1 MTAMKYIFI
10 GWFTL
15 LATAF
20 AGHAAVKVSG
30 VFADQM
36 VLQRETAVPVWGRAE
51 PGEAVTVE
59 FAGQKKSAVAGS
71 DGKWLV
77 KLDALQASTE
87 SRTLTVSGKTPGGQN
102 SIVKLSDVLVGDVWL
117 CSGQS
122 NMEFPMNWLKDT
134 AYAGDL
140 ASANFPFIRQGAV
153 PRDPSVEPRTNAA
166 VSWTVCMPQTVGQ
179 FTAVGFY
186 FALEVQKHLDV
197 PIGLIQASWGGTSA
211 ESWTSKD
218 ALDTVPDFKARA
230 DEQLANLARLSELI
244 KNFPAAL
251 AAWETAN
258 GRVDTENLGEKN
270 GWANTD
276 ADTADWKPAK
286 LNAKWSASGLTN
298 GGVIWLLK
306 EVVLPAAVAGKN
318 FHFDPGLVDEQYL
331 TVYWN
336 GHKIGESGR
345 QAPQFYYG
353 YVNFDVP
360 AKYLQSGTNVLAL
373 RFVVPTGD
381 KRSLGR
387 HAIELGFLNLGL
399 KELNDDC
406 LVRIEKEFPSLT
418 KAALASRPAV
428 PKGDAAHT
436 STTLFGGMI
445 APLVPFAIKG
455 VLWYQGEQDAGA
467 GRVHAYH
474 TLLPLMINDWRSRW
488 DREIPFV
495 IQQLVNWNA
504 SGAGNTEWA
513 ELREAQALTTKNL
526 TNCGLSV
533 GIDVGEANNVH
544 PKNKRE
550 IGRRLALVAL
560 AKVYGQPVADAG
572 PVYDSMLVEDGK
584 IRLQF
589 KPVGGLKSS
598 DGTPLRNFTITGE
611 DKVFVPADAKIDG
624 DSVVVSSPN
633 VAKPAAVRY
642 AFINNPEGC
651 NFSNGSDLPAM
662 PFRTDSPPAGTTA
675 NK

>member
-1 MTAMKYIFI
+1 MTAKKHIFI
-10 GWFTL
+10 GCFTL
-15 LATAF
+15 LATAL

-36 VLQRETAVPVWGRAE
+36 VLQREAAVPVWGWAE
-51 PGEAVTVE
+51 PSDAVTVE
-59 FAGQKKSAVAGS
+59 FAGQKKSATVGA

-77 KLDALQASTE
+77 KLDPLQASTE
-87 SRTLTVSGKTPGGQN
+87 LRTLTVSAKTSGRQ
-102 SIVKLSDVLVGDVWL
+102 SSTIKLSDVLVGDVWL

-122 NMEFPMNWLKDT
+122 NMEFPMNWLNGT

-140 ASANFPFIRQGAV
+140 ASANFPIIRQGAV
-153 PRDPSVEPRTNAA
+153 PRDPSMEPRTNTA
-166 VSWTVCMPQTVGQ
+166 VNWTVCTPQTVGQ
-179 FTAVGFY
+179 FTAAGFY
-186 FALEVQKHLDV
+186 FAREVQKHLGV
-197 PIGLIQASWGGTSA
+197 PIGLIHASWGGTSA
-211 ESWTSKD
+211 ECWTSRD

-230 DEQLANLARLSELI
+230 DGQLANLARLPEQI

-258 GRVDTENLGEKN
+258 GRTDAENFGEKN

-276 ADTADWKPAK
+276 TDIADWKPAK
-286 LNAKWSASGLTN
+286 LNAKWSAAGLTN
-298 GGVIWLLK
+298 GGVIWLRK
-306 EVVLPAAVAGKN
+306 EVVLPVAAAGKS

-336 GHKIGESGR
+336 GHRIGESGR

-353 YVNFDVP
+353 YVNFEAP
-360 AKYLQSGTNVLAL
+360 AKWLQPGTNVLAL

-381 KRSLGR
+381 KRPLGR

-399 KELNDDC
+399 KELSDDC
-406 LVRIEKEFPSLT
+406 LVKIEREFPPLT
-418 KAALASRPAV
+418 KAALATRPAV

-436 STTLFGGMI
+436 SSTLFGGMI
-445 APLVPFAIKG
+445 APIVPFAIKG
-455 VLWYQGEQDAGA
+455 VLWYQGEEDAGA
-467 GRVHAYH
+467 RRAHAYR

-488 DREIPFV
+488 GGEFPFV

-513 ELREAQALTTKNL
+513 ELREAQALTARNL
-526 TNCGLSV
+526 TNCSLSV

-572 PVYDSMLVEDGK
+572 PVYDSMQIEDGK
-584 IRLQF
+584 IRVRF
-589 KPVGGLKSS
+589 KPAGGLKSS
-598 DGTPLRNFTITGE
+598 DGAPLRNFTIAGE
-611 DKVFVPADAKIDG
+611 DRLFVPADAKIDG
-624 DSVVVSSPN
+624 DSVVVSSPS

-642 AFINNPEGC
+642 AFINNPTGC
-651 NFSNGSDLPAM
+651 NFSNTSDLPAM
-662 PFRTDSPPAGTTA
+662 PFRTDSPPADTAA

>member
-1 MTAMKYIFI
+1 MTAKKHIFI

-15 LATAF
+15 LATTL
-20 AGHAAVKVSG
+20 AGHAAVKVSS

-36 VLQRETAVPVWGRAE
+36 VLQREAAVPVWGWAE
-51 PGEAVTVE
+51 PGETVTVE
-59 FAGQKKSAVAGS
+59 FAGQKKSATVGA

-77 KLDALQASTE
+77 KLDPLQTSAEPRS
-87 SRTLTVSGKTPGGQN
+87 LTVSGKTSGGQSSN
-102 SIVKLSDVLVGDVWL
+102 IKLSDVLVGDVWL

-140 ASANFPFIRQGAV
+140 ASANFPLIRQGAV

-166 VSWTVCMPQTVGQ
+166 VNWTICTPQTVGR
-179 FTAVGFY
+179 FTAAGFY
-186 FALEVQKHLDV
+186 FAREVQKHLGV
-197 PIGLIQASWGGTSA
+197 PIGLIRASWGGTSA
-211 ESWTSKD
+211 ECWTSRD

-230 DEQLANLARLSELI
+230 DEQLANLARLPELI

-251 AAWETAN
+251 AAWETAD
-258 GRVDTENLGEKN
+258 GRVDSENLGEKN
-270 GWANTD
+270 GWANSD
-276 ADTADWKPAK
+276 ADIADWKPTK
-286 LNAKWSASGLTN
+286 INAKWSASGLKN
-298 GGVIWLLK
+298 GGVFWLRK
-306 EVVLPAAVAGKN
+306 EVVLPETAAGKS

-353 YVNFDVP
+353 YVHFDVP

-373 RFVVPTGD
+373 RFVTPTGD
-381 KRSLGR
+381 KRTFDR

-399 KELNDDC
+399 KELSDDC
-406 LVRIEKEFPSLT
+406 RVKIEKEFPPLT
-418 KAALASRPAV
+418 KASLASRPAV

-436 STTLFGGMI
+436 SSTLFGGMI

-455 VLWYQGEQDAGA
+455 VLWYQGEQDAGRA
-467 GRVHAYH
+467 HAYR

-488 DREIPFV
+488 CCEFPFV
-495 IQQLVNWNA
+495 IQQLPNWNA
-504 SGAGNTEWA
+504 SGANHTEWA
-513 ELREAQALTTKNL
+513 ELREAQAFTARNL
-526 TNCGLSV
+526 PNCCLSV

-560 AKVYGQPVADAG
+560 AEVYDQPVADAG
-572 PVYDSMLVEDGK
+572 PVYDSMQVGAGK
-584 IRLQF
+584 IRLRF
-589 KPVGGLKSS
+589 KPAGGLKSS
-598 DGTPLRNFTITGE
+598 DGAPLRNFTIAGE

-624 DSVVVSSPN
+624 DSVVVSSPAI
-633 VAKPAAVRY
+633 AKPAAVRY

-651 NFSNGSDLPAM
+651 NFSNASDLPAM
-662 PFRTDSPPAGTTA
+662 PFRTDPALDSIAA